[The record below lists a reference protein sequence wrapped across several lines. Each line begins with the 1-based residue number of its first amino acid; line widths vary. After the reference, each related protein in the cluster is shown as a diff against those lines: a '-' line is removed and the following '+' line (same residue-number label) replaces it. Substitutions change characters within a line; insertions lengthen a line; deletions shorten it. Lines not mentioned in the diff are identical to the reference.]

1 MTTNNTQDTS
11 VNTNPETPNTKEIRQ
26 NKADFQEKVSKI
38 RKPKPVMPTGRK
50 RATPEESL
58 RAHNQRMKMIK
69 EEDLK
74 EFLEH
79 CLEVVKNRIHT
90 SEVIKE
96 YSIVLELIEFY
107 ENNRKDWA
115 KYVLNYIS
123 TLFILGVSLWDFQ
136 RK

>member
-1 MTTNNTQDTS
+1 
-11 VNTNPETPNTKEIRQ
+11 
-26 NKADFQEKVSKI
+26 
-38 RKPKPVMPTGRK
+38 
-50 RATPEESL
+50 
-58 RAHNQRMKMIK
+58 MIK

-115 KYVLNYIS
+115 NYVLNYIS
-123 TLFILGVSLWDFQ
+123 TLFILGVHLWDFQ